1 MKSKTFQK
9 VLFYLGILAI
19 LLGAL
24 GFFAPSMRLFFKPS
38 DYILIAIVLLVLS
51 LDAKNGSTFLG

>member
-9 VLFYLGILAI
+9 VLFYLGVLAI

-24 GFFAPSMRLFFKPS
+24 GFFASSMRLFFKPS
-38 DYILIAIVLLVLS
+38 DYMLIALVLLVLS

>member
-24 GFFAPSMRLFFKPS
+24 GFFAPSMRLLFKPS